1 MLSNYAFAGDNIPD
15 VRVDTIFID
24 ENEIDVITILNSFN
38 VPFYLKGMSKRYHT
52 IREGYIYS
60 RIGDKNTSTN
70 QNANIQQ
77 IEMLWKKR
85 LGLTQ
90 PPLEQIV
97 NRLENKLE
105 WVENDEASYNM
116 YKPEFAL
123 VEERDDEYG
132 EDEGQF
138 YIYSQ
143 TNSRFSYKDLKIMYN
158 QTVLKEYQL
167 IVLDSGR
174 YKTPIPNWGY
184 AGYDNYGV
192 NSKYCYK
199 YYLKDSIQYKL
210 QQFYFDSENAEEV
223 YAKRRFDKVILYFDN
238 NDEKLC
244 FESYVENKQKALEQY
259 MLDADKEYYTIDCG
273 DEHVK
278 KIERHRLSSGLA
290 LNRLLVEFRAAYSL

>member
-15 VRVDTIFID
+15 VRVDPILID
-24 ENEIDVITILNSFN
+24 EKALDVITILNSFN
-38 VPFYLKGMSKRYHT
+38 VPYYLKGMSKRYNT

-60 RIGDKNTSTN
+60 RTGDKNTPIN

-77 IEMLWKKR
+77 VEMLWKKR

-97 NRLENKLE
+97 SRLENKLE
-105 WVENDEASYNM
+105 WVENDEAFYNM
-116 YKPEFAL
+116 YKPEFTL

-132 EDEGQF
+132 EDNGEF

-143 TNSRFSYKDLKIMYN
+143 TNSRFSYKYLKIMCN

-167 IVLDSGR
+167 VVLDSGR
-174 YKTPIPNWGY
+174 YKTPIPDWGFV
-184 AGYDNYGV
+184 GLDKYGV
-192 NSKYCYK
+192 DYKYSYK

-210 QQFYFDSENAEEV
+210 QQFYFDSDSEEKV
-223 YAKRRFDKVILYFDN
+223 YAKRRFDKVVLYFES

-244 FESYVENKQKALEQY
+244 FESYVDNKQSALEQY
-259 MLDADKEYYTIDCG
+259 MIDADKVYYSIECG
-273 DEHVK
+273 DEHIK
-278 KIERHRLSSGLA
+278 KIEKHRLSSGLA
-290 LNRLLVEFRAAYSL
+290 LNRLLDEFREAYSL